1 MWHEGVEG
9 AEGCGGL
16 RGEDVAAAVRMGCVI
31 GSSDVIETG
40 CLAAKWFALKVRVQQ
55 LGSLGTS

>member
-31 GSSDVIETG
+31 VYVERRGESATVNP
-40 CLAAKWFALKVRVQQ
+40 LVHPML
-55 LGSLGTS
+55 